1 MGRITHYLPIAIA
14 LTAGAGVRAETPAPL
29 LPSPE
34 TACTTAS
41 AEIAFDFEGASQSR
55 CVIEGDRAFSIL
67 VSPEHAPPINPS
79 PWYAFRYTSQPGAD
93 LTVHVRYLE
102 AKHRY
107 PPKWRGHGDT
117 GSLAAAVTEDGKSV
131 TLTLPAGSGIVSSQ
145 ELFDGAR
152 HALLLDEL
160 AARDGVSRST
170 LGASHDG
177 RPVEALRIGRP
188 DAPRL
193 VILLG
198 RAHPPEV
205 SGAVAM
211 EAFLRR
217 IASEAGSLGDTQI
230 IAIPLLNPD
239 GVARGHWRAN
249 RGGLDLNRD
258 WGEFTQP
265 ETRAVRDWLAA
276 LPPTVRPVA
285 MVDFHSTQRNLFYV
299 QGEDETDAAQ
309 ERFLAQW
316 LGGQE
321 QAIEG
326 YPFTIERRNANPG
339 SGTSKNW
346 FNVTYGIPAYTY
358 EVGDETDRAAVV
370 QAAEV
375 LAGSLLLAIAESDNA
390 PSPSPD

>member
-1 MGRITHYLPIAIA
+1 MKSLTRYGLIAAA
-14 LTAGAGVRAETPAPL
+14 LVTGAGVRAETPAPL
-29 LPSPE
+29 PPAPDA
-34 TACTTAS
+34 TCATAS
-41 AEIAFDFEGASQSR
+41 ATIAFDFEGASQSR
-55 CVIEGDRAFSIL
+55 CVIEGEREFSIL

-79 PWYAFRYTSQPGAD
+79 PWYAFRYASGPGTD

-102 AKHRY
+102 GRHRY
-107 PPKWRGHGDT
+107 PPKWRGQGDA
-117 GSLAAAVTEDGKSV
+117 GSLAAAVAEDGKSV
-131 TLTLPAGSGIVSSQ
+131 TITLPAGSGIVSSQ
-145 ELFDGAR
+145 EVFDGAR
-152 HALLLDEL
+152 HAHLLDEL
-160 AARDGVSRST
+160 AAKEGVVRAT
-170 LGASHDG
+170 LGLSHDG

-205 SGAVAM
+205 SGAIAM

-217 IASEAGSLGDTQI
+217 IAAGAGGLKDTQV

-258 WGEFTQP
+258 WGEYTQP
-265 ETRAVRDWLAA
+265 ETRAVGDWLAG

-299 QGEDETDAAQ
+299 QGEDETDEQQ
-309 ERFLAQW
+309 ESFLAQW

-358 EVGDETDRAAVV
+358 EVGDETDRDAIVRAASML
-370 QAAEV
+370 AEKFLV
-375 LAGSLLLAIAESDNA
+375 AIAEPDRV
-390 PSPSPD
+390 PSSSE